1 MLNKRI
7 YVRLTVLELS
17 KYLMYDFH
25 CTFIKEKFD
34 ANLLFIDTDS
44 LTYEVKSKDVYE
56 EFFKYKHLTLVN
68 INQNFLIQQ
77 TKTLLAK

>member
-1 MLNKRI
+1 
-7 YVRLTVLELS
+7 
-17 KYLMYDFH
+17 MYDFH

-44 LTYEVKSKDVYE
+44 LTYEVKSKYVYE